1 MTGVCT
7 LAKNICDVTCIHED
21 RVKRIKQ
28 ELSQQ
33 PFPEV
38 STLYKLLADKNRLQ
52 IAYALLIED
61 ELCVCDI
68 AAIIDATTAT
78 TSHHLRQLYKAGIAT
93 FRKEG
98 KLVYYSLAD
107 EHIQQLIQQAFRHM
121 KEHPVHV

>member
-1 MTGVCT
+1 M
-7 LAKNICDVTCIHED
+7 AKDICEVTCINED
-21 RVKRIKQ
+21 KVKSVKR
-28 ELSQQ
+28 ELSGQ
-33 PFPEV
+33 PVSEV